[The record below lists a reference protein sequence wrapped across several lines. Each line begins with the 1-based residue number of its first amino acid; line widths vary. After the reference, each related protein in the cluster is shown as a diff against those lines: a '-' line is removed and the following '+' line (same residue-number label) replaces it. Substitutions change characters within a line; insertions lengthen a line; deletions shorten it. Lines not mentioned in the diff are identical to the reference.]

1 MDRER
6 LTYIVLGA
14 FLILT
19 GLMGF
24 IAAISGLGTVIAI
37 LAIAAGVLIIIFHP
51 DISIRIGWILAAAY
65 LILRGLNGLIT
76 LSFSGLGTLM
86 AVLALAAG
94 IVLLIKSPGLKHH
107 IGFLL
112 FCIWLIL
119 IGLAGLVS
127 LGGLG
132 VVVGIVAIAAGIL
145 IILNE

>member
-19 GLMGF
+19 GLTGF
-24 IAAISGLGTVIAI
+24 ISAISGLGTIIAI
-37 LAIAAGVLIIIFHP
+37 LAIAAGVMILIFHP

-65 LILRGLNGLIT
+65 LILRGLVGLIDF
-76 LSFSGLGTLM
+76 SFAGLGTIT
-86 AVLALAAG
+86 AILALAAG

-119 IGLAGLVS
+119 VGLLGLVS
-127 LGGLG
+127 LGGIG
-132 VVVGIVAIAAGIL
+132 TVVAILAIAAGIL